1 MKRPACEFAL
11 SIPKPGNAGIHKAK
25 EGYAYLFPGSVRR
38 VRTSSVF
45 GSVGLAAV
53 LVVLFVGTAAAMP
66 LFETAPIARTE
77 IAKIATQT
85 YQYLVGVD
93 PLCELAPDACPDVS
107 RASSG
112 ETVEI
117 TGSGSFTV
125 FSKSVT
131 GSGNFTHKAADGT
144 VVAKGT
150 WEAVQLLSFQSYGS
164 AAAQGL
170 PKNLW
175 GGKVLIRV
183 QLFVGGNPVFTGI
196 LRVTCM
202 LGDQIPPSAMEGVR
216 LAVQTGPNFNK
227 EVSGLTVFIK
237 A

>member
-1 MKRPACEFAL
+1 MK
-11 SIPKPGNAGIHKAK
+11 N
-25 EGYAYLFPGSVRR
+25 
-38 VRTSSVF
+38 SSVF

-53 LVVLFVGTAAAMP
+53 LVILFVGTAAAMP
-66 LFETAPIARTE
+66 LFDTAPIARTE
-77 IAKIATQT
+77 IAKAATQT

-107 RASSG
+107 KASSG
-112 ETVEI
+112 EMIEI

-131 GSGNFTHKAADGT
+131 GGGNFTDKAADGT
-144 VVAKGT
+144 VVGIHFSHK
-150 WEAVQLLSFQSYGS
+150 
-164 AAAQGL
+164 QGL

-183 QLFVGGNPVFTGI
+183 QLFVGGNPVFMGI

-202 LGDQIPPSAMEGVR
+202 LGDHIPPSAMEGVR